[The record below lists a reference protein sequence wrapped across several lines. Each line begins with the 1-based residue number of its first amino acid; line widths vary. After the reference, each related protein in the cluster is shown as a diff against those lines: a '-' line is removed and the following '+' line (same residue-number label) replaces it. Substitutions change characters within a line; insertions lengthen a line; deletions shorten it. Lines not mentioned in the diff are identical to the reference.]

1 MMYYHEL
8 HSMYYH
14 QKLITMIYCHQ
25 MLIIM
30 AKIQENH
37 QQLQRRPEQLDLER
51 PVREN
56 IISEYLQ
63 NNYLQHCLCNDHM
76 YDCIIA
82 NFACKFPPTNNLL
95 VIYEGDE
102 QAGPFVLSRRLAASV
117 QVSPKNFNFYDCRSK
132 QSLLFNH
139 FHFFHISLRSSEP

>member
-1 MMYYHEL
+1 
-8 HSMYYH
+8 MYYH
-14 QKLITMIYCHQ
+14 QLRLHVLSPNMDN
-25 MLIIM
+25 IIII
-30 AKIQENH
+30 IQENH